1 MIKEP
6 TLQTLITARALLEQA
21 ERLCSQGD
29 RYLAT
34 AGLIV
39 LQDAVE
45 LVWVAVLLEKEV
57 DEKRAIE
64 KLSFDEQIAAIASL
78 GIKVPKS
85 GTLRA
90 MNRLRVTAKHYGQ
103 LMEPLTVQAHLKAA
117 TFAID
122 AVLQAVI
129 GRSMC

>member
-1 MIKEP
+1 MKET

-21 ERLCSQGD
+21 ERHCGLGD

-45 LVWVAVLLEKEV
+45 LVFLAVLIEKDV
-57 DEKRAIE
+57 DEVRQIE
-64 KLSFDEQIAAIASL
+64 KMTFDEMIAAIGQL
-78 GIKVPKS
+78 GVKVPKP

-90 MNRLRVTAKHYGQ
+90 MNKLRVTAKHYGQ
-103 LMEPLTVQAHLKAA
+103 VMEPLTVQSTTSL
-117 TFAID
+117 ID
-122 AVLQAVI
+122 
-129 GRSMC
+129 